1 MGGARTEIE
10 KVLDG
15 VLWCRRG
22 RSRKD
27 GESGLKAYFNYIMGN
42 SS

>member
-1 MGGARTEIE
+1 MGFYGAGG
-10 KVLDG
+10 KK
-15 VLWCRRG
+15 C
-22 RSRKD
+22 KD